1 MDNKVLLLP
10 IYIVSFLTCSNQV
23 KLKKLASIKS
33 DNDRSHND
41 CGIYWQAITTMARKP
56 YIIER
61 VTDVESHGQEF
72 ELLGQS

>member
-1 MDNKVLLLP
+1 MNNKVLLLP
-10 IYIVSFLTCSNQV
+10 IYIVSSLTCSNQV

-33 DNDRSHND
+33 VNDRSHND
-41 CGIYWQAITTMARKP
+41 CGIYWQAIKTMAIKP